1 MSTSHSTWLDS
12 NRIVMFYKIWFVYVM
27 FWYLPWCVSD
37 SVLVGIWQF
46 SNRKINFY
54 YTLFSFLFSCS
65 LIFWYICRAS
75 FYRFLTEHRT
85 SLGTSSPPAT
95 SVSLDNTLTY
105 ADFVLAT
112 LNNLFLLTYIS
123 LGANNFLFSKSFLTN
138 FFVSLISLLRMS
150 VSGSLSFLCYTFVFI
165 F

>member
-123 LGANNFLFSKSFLTN
+123 LGANNFLFLSYLCLGCQFLAHSVFYATHLCL
-138 FFVSLISLLRMS
+138 FSRPYSLFPHHS
-150 VSGSLSFLCYTFVFI
+150 
-165 F
+165 